1 MEKIM
6 SEDTKEFIV
15 NWEFKLS
22 QIQGETLNDVYDR
35 FTSLYTIYNR
45 LYNEAFRILKEKKRL
60 TKNNYSDFDKATII
74 VVEFISSKAI
84 IESIKNN
91 NNLEEIDAV
100 CKLIENKVF
109 YINLNNGQP
118 SEEIDEQLL
127 NNLKS
132 KDVDI
137 KAKAITSLIYK
148 IRCNMVHGYKD
159 FQEYQRLIVEP
170 VSILLKDIIEAFK
183 TELKKEI

>member
-1 MEKIM
+1 M
-6 SEDTKEFIV
+6 SEDTKEFLI

-22 QIQGETLNDVYDR
+22 QIQGETLTDVYDR

-45 LYNEAFRILKEKKRL
+45 LYNEAFTFLKEKNRL
-60 TKNNYSDFDKATII
+60 TKKKYSDFDKATII
-74 VVEFISSKAI
+74 VVELISSLAI
-84 IESIKNN
+84 IESIKKN
-91 NNLEEIDAV
+91 NNLGEIDAV

-118 SEEIDEQLL
+118 NEEIDKQLL
-127 NNLKS
+127 SNLKS
-132 KDVDI
+132 TDIDI

-170 VSILLKDIIEAFK
+170 ISKLLKDIIETFK
-183 TELKKEI
+183 TELNKEI

>member
-1 MEKIM
+1 M

-45 LYNEAFRILKEKKRL
+45 LYNEAFRFLKEKKRL
-60 TKNNYSDFDKATII
+60 TKKNYSDFDKATII

-91 NNLEEIDAV
+91 KNLGEIDAV

-118 SEEIDEQLL
+118 REEIDEQLL

-132 KDVDI
+132 TDIEI

-183 TELKKEI
+183 TELNKEI